1 MDVSTHS
8 GRRGGTR
15 RAVLTALVVLGGW
28 AGMGR
33 AQEGAKPQAAGSAKA
48 AAPNAPAQQPAPAS
62 AGQPAPAPAQQPAPA
77 PAGQA
82 APAPSPAEDGP
93 QVAEMRQWFGDLDD
107 PDAA

>member
-77 PAGQA
+77 PAGHA
-82 APAPSPAEDGP
+82 APAPSPGEAGP
-93 QVAEMRQWFGDLDD
+93 PVAGVRPRLGELDD
-107 PDAA
+107 PGAP